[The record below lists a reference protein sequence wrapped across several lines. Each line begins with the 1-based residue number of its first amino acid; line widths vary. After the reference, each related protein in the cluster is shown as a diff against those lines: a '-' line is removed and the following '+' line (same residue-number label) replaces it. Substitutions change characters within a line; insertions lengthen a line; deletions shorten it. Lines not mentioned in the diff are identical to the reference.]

1 MIEKGK
7 CPICGKNNGC
17 AMVAGTDPY
26 ACWCMT
32 TLVPKDLLNHIP
44 EEYRNK
50 SCICKECTTNYNKKV
65 CVVGSLNMDLVLSL
79 NEFPQNGETVKAN
92 KLETF
97 FGGKG
102 GNQAIA
108 AAKLGLKV
116 SMLGSVGNDS
126 HGNKYIEHLIN
137 SNIDVSLVKRS
148 EGDSGQAFI
157 QVDKTGE
164 NKIITIGG
172 ANYQLT
178 KEWID
183 NNVDVILDHDFF
195 LMSLEIP
202 KNVSL
207 HLLKLLSKHEKTII
221 LDPAPYSNFSKEMLD
236 YADYITPNETEYE
249 LIKGSIDKSDNV
261 ILKNGCKGS
270 SFIHDNKI
278 VNVPAYRVDSV
289 DSVGA
294 GDTFNAAVCF
304 GLLFKFDIEE
314 TLYHSNI
321 AGALATTKPG
331 AQGGMPTLEELI
343 KLKKINE

>member
-32 TLVPKDLLNHIP
+32 TSVPKGLLNHVP
-44 EEYRNK
+44 EEFRNK

-65 CVVGSLNMDLVLSL
+65 CVVGSLNIDLVLSL
-79 NEFPQNGETVKAN
+79 NEFPKNGETIKAN

-97 FGGKG
+97 YGGKG

-116 SMLGSVGNDS
+116 SLLGSLGNDV
-126 HGNKYIEHLIN
+126 HGDKYIQHLKKN
-137 SNIDVSLVKRS
+137 NIDVSLLKRS
-148 EGDSGQAFI
+148 QGDSGQAYI

-164 NKIITIGG
+164 NKIITVGG
-172 ANYQLT
+172 ANYQLS
-178 KEWID
+178 KEW
-183 NNVDVILDHDFF
+183 VDDHIEEILDHDFF
-195 LMSLEIP
+195 LISLELP
-202 KNVSL
+202 KEVSL
-207 HLLKLLSKHEKTII
+207 YLVKLLSKHNKMII
-221 LDPAPYSNFSKEMLD
+221 LDPAPYSNFNKEMLD
-236 YADYITPNETEYE
+236 YVDYITPNETEYE
-249 LIKGSIDKSDNV
+249 LIKGSLDKTHNV
-261 ILKNGCKGS
+261 ILKKGNKGS
-270 SFIHDNKI
+270 SFIHNNLI
-278 VNVPAYRVDSV
+278 VNVNAYPVESV

-304 GLLFKFDIEE
+304 GLLFKFTIEE
-314 TLYHSNI
+314 ILYHSNI
-321 AGALATTKPG
+321 AGALATTKSG

-343 KLKKINE
+343 KLKQTSK

>member
-32 TLVPKDLLNHIP
+32 TSVPKGLLNHIP
-44 EEYRNK
+44 EEFRNK
-50 SCICKECTTNYNKKV
+50 SCICKECTSNYNKKV
-65 CVVGSLNMDLVLSL
+65 CVVGSLNIDIVLSL
-79 NEFPQNGETVKAN
+79 NEFPKNGETIKAN

-108 AAKLGLKV
+108 AAKLGLNV
-116 SMLGSVGNDS
+116 SLLGSLGNDG
-126 HGNKYIEHLIN
+126 HGDKYIQHLKKN
-137 SNIDVSLVKRS
+137 NIDVSLLKRS
-148 EGDSGQAFI
+148 QGDSGQAYI

-164 NKIITIGG
+164 NKIITVGG
-172 ANYQLT
+172 ANYQLS

-183 NNVDVILDHDFF
+183 DHIEEILDHDFF
-195 LMSLEIP
+195 LISLELP
-202 KNVSL
+202 KEVSL
-207 HLLKLLSKHEKTII
+207 YLVKLLSKHNKMII
-221 LDPAPYSNFSKEMLD
+221 LDPAPYSNFNKEMLE
-236 YADYITPNETEYE
+236 YVDYITPNETEYE
-249 LIKGSIDKSDNV
+249 LIKDSLDKTHNV
-261 ILKNGCKGS
+261 ILKKGNKGS
-270 SFIHDNKI
+270 SFIHNNLI
-278 VNVPAYRVDSV
+278 VNVPAHPVESV

-304 GLLFKFDIEE
+304 GLLFKFTIEE
-314 TLYHSNI
+314 ILYHSNI
-321 AGALATTKPG
+321 AGALATTKSG

-343 KLKKINE
+343 KLKQTSK